1 MTAFATP
8 QPRSQAGV
16 AVAVRPAEGW
26 LSLGALLVMLAVMA
40 LAVDDAR
47 WAGTGFQGQSQTSFL
62 VSDVVLAALWGF
74 AGAKLR
80 WPSLLVHI
88 VGACAATVFLVV
100 AVAGA
105 IPAAPTDGLAPI
117 TSDPLRVVNLM
128 RSLVHFLHDVLVLQI
143 RSDQTSAFLLVVG
156 GVAWGSAQFAA
167 FAIYRRHRPMSAVM
181 LLGLLLLASMS
192 LTVKDQFWYLVVFSL
207 AALFLLVR
215 LSLAEQRG
223 VWAHGRLGDEAAAF
237 GLYLRNGVAFIVV
250 ALIGALLLTSNASS
264 DPLRGLW
271 NGTQDQLLAW
281 GLELDRIA
289 GGITGAARGP
299 SGLFSSADTIRG
311 FWAASD
317 EPVLTVQSSD
327 EHGYYLRGAT
337 YDDFDGHTWRQLD
350 RNAGPTV
357 NPGGDLLAGSADAV
371 QAGPGRRSV
380 TLTFTPKSWVGDVLL
395 SPPDPIGTS
404 TSVQLVT
411 AGDGGALSVINITDP
426 IRSDVPFQV
435 TALVRSDPALDGVT
449 GNQLAAA
456 GTSYPESARR
466 YVAIETGSIG
476 PVVKQVA
483 DRIAG
488 ELPASQ
494 RDPYHIATAFQAY
507 LYGAHQ
513 FVYDTDVQG
522 RCPASMSVADC
533 LLTQRHGYCEYFAT
547 TMAMMLRTQQIPAR
561 YVVGYLPGR
570 PDDSGVYTVT
580 RSAAHAWVE
589 VYFPTYGWIQ
599 FDPTPGNAENGQAPT
614 ELPAGPAVAT
624 PSPAPGSST
633 GPARTPSFGEEPNDV
648 APRRSRPPQ
657 VAGAG
662 SGSGG
667 TPTGTIIGAGV
678 LGTGI
683 VAVVFVT
690 VILPRRRRRLL
701 SPEVAYSGIA
711 RLASRFGYSPR
722 PAQTVYEYT
731 QMLGGLV
738 PAAVPDLEL
747 VARAKVEATYGHR
760 ALAGIRMR
768 ALAGA
773 YGRLR
778 VSLLRLA
785 LRYRRGRRT

>member
-8 QPRSQAGV
+8 RPRSQA
-16 AVAVRPAEGW
+16 AASALVRPAEGW
-26 LSLGALLVMLAVMA
+26 LSLAALLVMLAVMA

-47 WAGTGFQGQSQTSFL
+47 WAGTGLEGRSQTAFL
-62 VSDVVLAALWGF
+62 ATDVLLAALWGF

-88 VGACAATVFLVV
+88 VGAIAATAFLIV
-100 AVAGA
+100 AVAAA
-105 IPAAPTDGLAPI
+105 IPAAPSDGLAPI
-117 TSDPLRVVNLM
+117 TDDPLRVVNLM

-156 GVAWGSAQFAA
+156 GVAWASAQFAA

-192 LTVKDQFWYLVVFSL
+192 LTVKDQFWFLVVFSL
-207 AALFLLVR
+207 AALLLLVR

-317 EPVLTVQSSD
+317 EPVLTVRSSD
-327 EHGYYLRGAT
+327 GHGYYLRGAT

-350 RNAGPTV
+350 RAVGPTV
-357 NPGGDLLAGSADAV
+357 TPGGDLLTGTADAV
-371 QAGPGRRSV
+371 KEGKGRRSL
-380 TLTFTPKSWVGDVLL
+380 TLTFTPKQWVGDVLL
-395 SPPDPIGTS
+395 SPPDPVS
-404 TSVQLVT
+404 TTRAVQLVT
-411 AGDGGALSVINITDP
+411 AGDAGAFSAVTISDP
-426 IRSDVPFQV
+426 IRPGVQFQV
-435 TALVRSDPALDGVT
+435 TALVRSDPALGGVT

-456 GTSYPESARR
+456 GTSYPEWARR
-466 YVAIETGSIG
+466 YVAVQAGSIG
-476 PVVKQVA
+476 PVVKETA
-483 DRIAG
+483 DRLVGQLA
-488 ELPASQ
+488 ATQ
-494 RDPYHIATAFQAY
+494 RDPFHIATAFQEY
-507 LYGAHQ
+507 LYGGHQ
-513 FVYDTDVQG
+513 FTYDTDVQG

-547 TMAMMLRTQQIPAR
+547 TMVMMLRTQQIPAR

-570 PDDSGVYTVT
+570 STDSGAYTVT

-589 VYFPTYGWIQ
+589 VYFPAIGWIQ
-599 FDPTPGNAENGQAPT
+599 FDPTPGNVENGQTPT

-624 PSPAPGSST
+624 PSPVPGSSA
-633 GPARTPSFGEEPNDV
+633 GPARTPSFGEEPNDA
-648 APRRSRPPQ
+648 APRRSHPPQ
-657 VAGAG
+657 VAGTAG
-662 SGSGG
+662 SSGG
-667 TPTGTIIGAGV
+667 TPPATLIGAGV

-683 VAVVFVT
+683 LAVVFVT
-690 VILPRRRRRLL
+690 VILPRRRRRIL
-701 SPEVAYSGIA
+701 SPEAAYTGIA
-711 RLASRFGYSPR
+711 RLATRFGYSPR

-731 QMLGGLV
+731 EMLGSLV
-738 PAAVPDLEL
+738 PAALPDLQF
-747 VARAKVEATYGHR
+747 VARAKVESTYGHR
-760 ALAGIRMR
+760 ALAGVRVR
-768 ALAGA
+768 VLASA

-785 LRYRRGRRT
+785 LRYRRRRRG